1 MNKKITTLIFL
12 TAINITIFIM
22 NIGFMVSCNPPSAQ
36 SPKIDTISVDKS
48 YFKSSDGKIAP
59 YCMIKMKIYHPTD
72 YEPNKNDSIMLQSA
86 INLDCSEVTHK
97 WSYDSINN
105 NRKAFREN
113 ISKKISNTLEKLII
127 PCDSMTYFFE

>member
-12 TAINITIFIM
+12 TAINIAIFIM
-22 NIGFMVSCNPPSAQ
+22 NIGFMVSCNPSSAQ

-72 YEPNKNDSIMLQSA
+72 YELNNNESTMLQSV
-86 INLDCSEVTHK
+86 INLDCSEVTHN

-113 ISKKISNTLEKLII
+113 ISKKITNSLKELDI
-127 PCDSMTYFFE
+127 PYDSMTYFFE